1 MSKPLLEIQ
10 DLHVHFNTSDGVVE
24 AINGATL
31 SISAGEV
38 LGLVGESG
46 SGKSVTAMS
55 VLGLVPQPP
64 AIYPA
69 GKILWKGTDLLTTP
83 DRELREIRGG
93 EISMIF
99 QDPMTSLNPVY
110 TIGHQISEMIRVHS
124 RVSAKQ
130 AKEKSIEMLD
140 LVGVPNPRQRFDDY
154 PHQFSG
160 GMRQRAMIAMALSC
174 EPELLIADE
183 PTTAL
188 DVTIQAQILEIIE
201 KSAREL
207 NVAVLLITHDLG
219 VVAGICDRV
228 AVMYA
233 GRIVEEAPV
242 NDLFENPLM
251 PYTWG
256 LMRSIPQMDSVK
268 GERLYTIPGSP
279 PVMSRPPKGC
289 AFASRCEFAIDRC
302 RTELPEIRQISNGRT
317 VRCHRVGE
325 PNFALSQKVL

>member
-1 MSKPLLEIQ
+1 VSQPLLQID
-10 DLHVHFNTSDGVVE
+10 DLYVHFNTSDGVVQ
-24 AINGATL
+24 AINGASLTL
-31 SISAGEV
+31 NPGEIV
-38 LGLVGESG
+38 GLVGESG

-55 VLGLVPQPP
+55 ILGLVPKPP
-64 AIYPA
+64 AIYPK
-69 GKILWKGTDLLTTP
+69 GRILWKGIDLLTTP
-83 DRELREIRGG
+83 DAELREIRGG

-110 TIGHQISEMIRVHS
+110 TIGHQISEMIRVHE
-124 RVSAKQ
+124 RISAKA
-130 AKEKSIEMLD
+130 AKLRAIEMLN
-140 LVGVPNPRQRFDDY
+140 LVGVPKPEQRVDDY

-174 EPELLIADE
+174 NPELLIADE

-188 DVTIQAQILEIIE
+188 DVTIQAQILEILE

-228 AVMYA
+228 AVMYG
-233 GRIVEEAPV
+233 GRIVEEASV
-242 NDLFENPLM
+242 DNLFERPLM

-256 LMRSIPQMDSVK
+256 LMKSIPQMYEFSADP
-268 GERLYTIPGSP
+268 LYTIPGAP

-289 AFASRCEFAIDRC
+289 AFAPRCEFAVDKC
-302 RTELPEIRQISNGRT
+302 HQEVPVFEEFETGRM
-317 VRCHRVGE
+317 VRCHRVKE
-325 PNFALSQKVL
+325 PNFVQVLK

>member
-1 MSKPLLEIQ
+1 MSQPLLHID
-10 DLHVHFNTSDGVVE
+10 DLYVHFNTSDGLVQ
-24 AINGATL
+24 AINGASLTL
-31 SISAGEV
+31 NPGEIV
-38 LGLVGESG
+38 GLVGESG

-55 VLGLVPQPP
+55 ILGLVPKPP
-64 AIYPA
+64 AIYPK
-69 GKILWKGTDLLTTP
+69 GRIMWKGIDLLTTP

-110 TIGHQISEMIRVHS
+110 TIGHQISEMIRVHE
-124 RVSAKQ
+124 RITARAAK
-130 AKEKSIEMLD
+130 ARSIEMLD
-140 LVGVPNPRQRFDDY
+140 LVGMPNPAQRVDDY

-174 EPELLIADE
+174 SPELLIADE

-188 DVTIQAQILEIIE
+188 DVTIQAQILEILE

-228 AVMYA
+228 AVMYG

-242 NDLFENPLM
+242 DDLFERPLM

-256 LMRSIPQMDSVK
+256 LMRSIPQMDEVTT
-268 GERLYTIPGSP
+268 ERLYTIPGSP

-289 AFASRCEFAIDRC
+289 AFAPRCEFAIEKC
-302 RTELPEIRQISNGRT
+302 HTEVPELLEYAANRL

-325 PNFALSQKVL
+325 PNFIKVLI

>member
-1 MSKPLLEIQ
+1 VSQPLLHIE
-10 DLHVHFNTSDGVVE
+10 DLHVHFNTSDGVVQ
-24 AINGATL
+24 AINGASLTL
-31 SISAGEV
+31 NPGEIV
-38 LGLVGESG
+38 GLVGESG

-55 VLGLVPQPP
+55 VLGLVPKPP
-64 AIYPA
+64 AIYPK
-69 GKILWKGTDLLTTP
+69 GRILWKGIDLLTTP

-110 TIGHQISEMIRVHS
+110 TIGHQISEMIRVHE
-124 RVSAKQ
+124 RISAKA
-130 AKEKSIEMLD
+130 AKARSIEMLD
-140 LVGVPNPRQRFDDY
+140 LVGMPNPQQRVDDY

-174 EPELLIADE
+174 NPELLIADE

-188 DVTIQAQILEIIE
+188 DVTIQAQILEILE

-228 AVMYA
+228 AVMYG
-233 GRIVEEAPV
+233 GRIVEEASV
-242 NDLFENPLM
+242 DDLFERPLM

-256 LMRSIPQMDSVK
+256 LMRSIPQMDVVTTK
-268 GERLYTIPGSP
+268 RLYTIPGSP

-289 AFASRCEFAIDRC
+289 AFAPRCEFAIDRC
-302 RTELPEIRQISNGRT
+302 KNEVPELIEYAANRS
-317 VRCHRVGE
+317 VRCHRISE
-325 PNFALSQKVL
+325 PNFIQVLS

>member
-1 MSKPLLEIQ
+1 VSNQPLLHID
-10 DLHVHFNTSDGVVE
+10 DLHVHFNTSDGVVQ
-24 AINGATL
+24 AINGASLTL
-31 SISAGEV
+31 NPGEIV
-38 LGLVGESG
+38 GLVGESG

-55 VLGLVPQPP
+55 ILGLVPKPP
-64 AIYPA
+64 AIYPK
-69 GKILWKGTDLLTTP
+69 GRILWKGIDLLTTP

-110 TIGHQISEMIRVHS
+110 TIGHQISEMIRVHE
-124 RVSAKQ
+124 RISAKA
-130 AKEKSIEMLD
+130 AKVRSIEMLD
-140 LVGVPNPRQRFDDY
+140 LVGVPNPQQRVDDY

-174 EPELLIADE
+174 NPELLIADE

-188 DVTIQAQILEIIE
+188 DVTIQAQILEILE

-228 AVMYA
+228 AVMYG

-242 NDLFENPLM
+242 DDLFERPLM

-256 LMRSIPQMDSVK
+256 LMKSIPQMDKSTSK
-268 GERLYTIPGSP
+268 RLYTIPGSP

-289 AFASRCEFAIDRC
+289 AFAARCEFAIDKC
-302 RTELPEIRQISNGRT
+302 QTEVPELETYAPGRL
-317 VRCHRVGE
+317 VRCHRVNE
-325 PNFALSQKVL
+325 TEFVKVLK

>member
-1 MSKPLLEIQ
+1 MSYELRIENLNISFEQGRKQ
-10 DLHVHFNTSDGVVE
+10 KKVVDQLSFVVPAGRRV
-24 AINGATL
+24 AI
-31 SISAGEV
+31 
-38 LGLVGESG
+38 VGESG

-55 VLGLVPQPP
+55 ILGLVPKPP
-64 AIYPA
+64 AVYPE
-69 GKILWKGTDLLTTP
+69 GRILWKGIDLLTTP

-110 TIGHQISEMIRVHS
+110 TIGHQISEMIRVHE
-124 RVSAKQ
+124 RISAKA
-130 AKEKSIEMLD
+130 AKERSIEMLN
-140 LVGVPNPRQRFDDY
+140 LVGVPNPQQRVDDY

-174 EPELLIADE
+174 NPELLIADE

-188 DVTIQAQILEIIE
+188 DVTIQAQILEILE

-228 AVMYA
+228 AVMYG

-242 NDLFENPLM
+242 DDLFERPLM

-256 LMRSIPQMDSVK
+256 LMKSIPQMDQVQGS
-268 GERLYTIPGSP
+268 RLYTIPGSP

-289 AFASRCEFAIDRC
+289 AFAPRCEFAVDKC
-302 RTELPEIRQISNGRT
+302 QTEVPELETYAAGRL
-317 VRCHRVGE
+317 VRCHRVNE
-325 PNFALSQKVL
+325 PNFVKVLK

>member
-1 MSKPLLEIQ
+1 VSNQPLLHID
-10 DLHVHFNTSDGVVE
+10 DLHVHFNTSDGVVQ
-24 AINGATL
+24 AINGASLTL
-31 SISAGEV
+31 NPGEIV
-38 LGLVGESG
+38 GLVGESG

-55 VLGLVPQPP
+55 ILGLVPKPP
-64 AIYPA
+64 AIYPK
-69 GKILWKGTDLLTTP
+69 GRILWKGIDLLTTP

-110 TIGHQISEMIRVHS
+110 TIGHQISEMIRVHE
-124 RVSAKQ
+124 RISAKA
-130 AKEKSIEMLD
+130 AKVRSIEMLD
-140 LVGVPNPRQRFDDY
+140 LVGVPNPQQRVDDY

-174 EPELLIADE
+174 NPELLIADE

-188 DVTIQAQILEIIE
+188 DVTIQAQILEILE

-228 AVMYA
+228 AVMYG

-242 NDLFENPLM
+242 DDLFERPLM

-256 LMRSIPQMDSVK
+256 LMKSIPQMDKSISK
-268 GERLYTIPGSP
+268 RLYTIPGSP

-289 AFASRCEFAIDRC
+289 AFAARCEFAIDKC
-302 RTELPEIRQISNGRT
+302 QTEVPELETYAPGRL
-317 VRCHRVGE
+317 VRCHRVNE
-325 PNFALSQKVL
+325 PEFVKVLK

>member
-1 MSKPLLEIQ
+1 MTKPLLEIQ
-10 DLHVHFNTSDGVVE
+10 DLYVHFNTSDGVVQ
-24 AINGATL
+24 AINGASL
-31 SISAGEV
+31 SLSAGEIV
-38 LGLVGESG
+38 GLVGESG

-64 AIYPA
+64 AFYPG

-110 TIGHQISEMIRVHS
+110 TIGHQIAEMIRVHE

-130 AKEKSIEMLD
+130 AKARTIEMLE
-140 LVGVPNPRQRFDDY
+140 LVGVPNPHQRIDDY

-174 EPELLIADE
+174 KPELLIADE

-188 DVTIQAQILEIIE
+188 DVTIQAQVLEILE

-207 NVAVLLITHDLG
+207 NTAVLLITHDLG
-219 VVAGICDRV
+219 VVAGLCDRV
-228 AVMYA
+228 AVMYG

-242 NDLFENPLM
+242 DELFEKPLM

-256 LMRSIPQMDSVK
+256 LMKSIPQMDQFSK
-268 GERLYTIPGSP
+268 DKLYTIPGAP
-279 PVMSRPPKGC
+279 PIMSRPPKGC
-289 AFASRCEFAIDRC
+289 SFAPRCEFAKADC
-302 RTELPEIRQISNGRT
+302 TASVPELLEIKSGRM
-317 VRCHRVGE
+317 VRCHRVNE
-325 PNFALSQKVL
+325 PGFVEALS

>member
-1 MSKPLLEIQ
+1 MSQPLLHID
-10 DLHVHFNTSDGVVE
+10 DLYVHFNTSDGVVQ
-24 AINGATL
+24 AINGASLTL
-31 SISAGEV
+31 NPGEIV
-38 LGLVGESG
+38 GLVGESG

-55 VLGLVPQPP
+55 ILGLVPKPP
-64 AIYPA
+64 AIYPK
-69 GKILWKGTDLLTTP
+69 GRILWKGIDLLTTP
-83 DRELREIRGG
+83 DAELREIRGG

-110 TIGHQISEMIRVHS
+110 TIGHQISEMIRVHE
-124 RVSAKQ
+124 RISAKA
-130 AKEKSIEMLD
+130 AKLRAIEMLN
-140 LVGVPNPRQRFDDY
+140 LVGVPKPEQRVDDY

-174 EPELLIADE
+174 NPELLIADE

-188 DVTIQAQILEIIE
+188 DVTIQAQILEILE

-228 AVMYA
+228 AVMYG
-233 GRIVEEAPV
+233 GRIVEEASV
-242 NDLFENPLM
+242 DNLFERPLM

-256 LMRSIPQMDSVK
+256 LMKSIPQMYEFSTDP
-268 GERLYTIPGSP
+268 LYTIPGAP

-289 AFASRCEFAIDRC
+289 AFAPRCEFAVDKC
-302 RTELPEIRQISNGRT
+302 HQEVPVFEEFETGRM
-317 VRCHRVGE
+317 VRCHRVKE
-325 PNFALSQKVL
+325 PNFVQVLK

>member
-1 MSKPLLEIQ
+1 MSQPLLHIE
-10 DLHVHFNTSDGVVE
+10 DLHVYFNTSDGVVQ
-24 AINGATL
+24 AINGASLTL
-31 SISAGEV
+31 NPGEIV
-38 LGLVGESG
+38 GLVGESG

-55 VLGLVPQPP
+55 ILGLVPKPP
-64 AIYPA
+64 AVYPK
-69 GKILWKGTDLLTTP
+69 GRILWKGIDLLTTP

-110 TIGHQISEMIRVHS
+110 TIGHQISEMIRVHE
-124 RVSAKQ
+124 RISAKA
-130 AKEKSIEMLD
+130 AKVRSIEMLD
-140 LVGVPNPRQRFDDY
+140 LVGVPNPQQRVDDY

-174 EPELLIADE
+174 NPELLIADE

-188 DVTIQAQILEIIE
+188 DVTIQAQILEILE
-201 KSAREL
+201 NSAREL

-228 AVMYA
+228 AVMYG

-242 NDLFENPLM
+242 DDLFERPLM

-256 LMRSIPQMDSVK
+256 LMKSIPQMDASSTD
-268 GERLYTIPGSP
+268 RLYTIPGSP

-289 AFASRCEFAIDRC
+289 AFAARCEFAIDKCQREVPELETY
-302 RTELPEIRQISNGRT
+302 TEGRL
-317 VRCHRVGE
+317 VRCHRVKE
-325 PNFALSQKVL
+325 PNFIAALI

>member
-1 MSKPLLEIQ
+1 MSQQPLLHID
-10 DLHVHFNTSDGVVE
+10 DLHVHFNTSDGVVQ
-24 AINGATL
+24 AINGASLTL
-31 SISAGEV
+31 NPGEIV
-38 LGLVGESG
+38 GLVGESG

-55 VLGLVPQPP
+55 ILGLVPKPP
-64 AIYPA
+64 AVYPK
-69 GKILWKGTDLLTTP
+69 GRILWKGIDLLTTP

-110 TIGHQISEMIRVHS
+110 TIGHQISEMIRVHE
-124 RVSAKQ
+124 RISAKA
-130 AKEKSIEMLD
+130 AKERSIEMLN
-140 LVGVPNPRQRFDDY
+140 LVGVPNPQQRVDDY

-174 EPELLIADE
+174 NPELLIADE

-188 DVTIQAQILEIIE
+188 DVTIQAQILEILE

-228 AVMYA
+228 AVMYG

-242 NDLFENPLM
+242 DDLFERPLM

-256 LMRSIPQMDSVK
+256 LMKSIPQMDEFST
-268 GERLYTIPGSP
+268 ERLYTIPGSP

-289 AFASRCEFAIDRC
+289 AFAARCEFAIDKC
-302 RTELPEIRQISNGRT
+302 QTEVPELETYAAGRL
-317 VRCHRVGE
+317 VRCHRVNE
-325 PNFALSQKVL
+325 ANFVKGLK

>member
-1 MSKPLLEIQ
+1 VSNQPLLHID
-10 DLHVHFNTSDGVVE
+10 DLHVHFNTSDGVVQ
-24 AINGATL
+24 AINGASLTL
-31 SISAGEV
+31 NPGEIV
-38 LGLVGESG
+38 GLVGESG

-55 VLGLVPQPP
+55 ILGLVPKPP
-64 AIYPA
+64 AIYPK
-69 GKILWKGTDLLTTP
+69 GRILWKGIDLLTTP
-83 DRELREIRGG
+83 DRDLREIRGG

-110 TIGHQISEMIRVHS
+110 TIGHQISEMIRVHE
-124 RVSAKQ
+124 RISAKA
-130 AKEKSIEMLD
+130 AKVRSIEMLD
-140 LVGVPNPRQRFDDY
+140 LVGVPNPKQRVDDY

-174 EPELLIADE
+174 NPELLIADE

-188 DVTIQAQILEIIE
+188 DVTIQAQILEILE

-228 AVMYA
+228 AVMYG

-242 NDLFENPLM
+242 DDLFERPLM

-256 LMRSIPQMDSVK
+256 LMKSIPQMDKSTSK
-268 GERLYTIPGSP
+268 RLYTIPGSP

-289 AFASRCEFAIDRC
+289 AFAARCEFAIDKC
-302 RTELPEIRQISNGRT
+302 QTEVPELETYAPARL
-317 VRCHRVGE
+317 VRCHRVNE
-325 PNFALSQKVL
+325 PEFVKVLK

>member
-1 MSKPLLEIQ
+1 VSQPLLHID
-10 DLHVHFNTSDGVVE
+10 DLHVHFNTSDGVVQ
-24 AINGATL
+24 AINGASLTL
-31 SISAGEV
+31 NPGEIV
-38 LGLVGESG
+38 GLVGESG

-55 VLGLVPQPP
+55 ILGLVPKPP
-64 AIYPA
+64 AVYPK
-69 GKILWKGTDLLTTP
+69 GRILWKGIDLLTTP

-110 TIGHQISEMIRVHS
+110 TIGHQISEMIRVHE
-124 RVSAKQ
+124 RISAKA
-130 AKEKSIEMLD
+130 AKLRSIEMLD
-140 LVGVPNPRQRFDDY
+140 LVGMPNPQQRVDDY

-174 EPELLIADE
+174 NPELLIADE

-188 DVTIQAQILEIIE
+188 DVTIQAQILEILE

-228 AVMYA
+228 AVMYG

-242 NDLFENPLM
+242 DDLFERPLM

-256 LMRSIPQMDSVK
+256 LMKSIPQMDSSASA
-268 GERLYTIPGSP
+268 RLYTIPGSP

-289 AFASRCEFAIDRC
+289 AFAARCEFAIDKC
-302 RTELPEIRQISNGRT
+302 QTEVPKLETYAAGRL
-317 VRCHRVGE
+317 VRCHRVNE
-325 PNFALSQKVL
+325 PNFVKVLR

>member
-1 MSKPLLEIQ
+1 VSNQPLLHID
-10 DLHVHFNTSDGVVE
+10 DLHVHFNTSDGVVQ
-24 AINGATL
+24 AINGASLTL
-31 SISAGEV
+31 NPGEIV
-38 LGLVGESG
+38 GLVGESG

-55 VLGLVPQPP
+55 ILGLVPKPP
-64 AIYPA
+64 AIYPK
-69 GKILWKGTDLLTTP
+69 GRILWKGIDLLTTP

-110 TIGHQISEMIRVHS
+110 TIGHQISEMIRVHE
-124 RVSAKQ
+124 RISAKA
-130 AKEKSIEMLD
+130 AKVRSIEMLD
-140 LVGVPNPRQRFDDY
+140 LVGVPNPQQRVDDY

-174 EPELLIADE
+174 NPELLIADE

-188 DVTIQAQILEIIE
+188 DVTIQAQILEILE

-228 AVMYA
+228 AVMYG

-242 NDLFENPLM
+242 DDLFERPLM

-256 LMRSIPQMDSVK
+256 LMKSIPQMDKSTSS
-268 GERLYTIPGSP
+268 RLYTIPGSP

-289 AFASRCEFAIDRC
+289 AFAARCEFAIDKC
-302 RTELPEIRQISNGRT
+302 QTEVPD
-317 VRCHRVGE
+317 
-325 PNFALSQKVL
+325 

>member
-1 MSKPLLEIQ
+1 MSQPLLHID
-10 DLHVHFNTSDGVVE
+10 DLHVHFNTSDGVVQ
-24 AINGATL
+24 AINGASLTL
-31 SISAGEV
+31 NPGEIV
-38 LGLVGESG
+38 GLVGESG

-55 VLGLVPQPP
+55 ILGLVPKPP
-64 AIYPA
+64 AIYPK
-69 GKILWKGTDLLTTP
+69 GRIMWKGIDLLTTP

-110 TIGHQISEMIRVHS
+110 TIGHQISEMIRVHE
-124 RVSAKQ
+124 RISAKS
-130 AKEKSIEMLD
+130 AKLRSIEMLD
-140 LVGVPNPRQRFDDY
+140 LVGMPNPAQRVDDY

-174 EPELLIADE
+174 NPELLIADE

-188 DVTIQAQILEIIE
+188 DVTIQAQILEILE

-228 AVMYA
+228 AVMYG

-242 NDLFENPLM
+242 DDLFERPLM

-256 LMRSIPQMDSVK
+256 LMRSIPQMDEIK

-289 AFASRCEFAIDRC
+289 AFAPRCEFAIERC
-302 RTELPEIRQISNGRT
+302 HTEVPDIIEYAANRM
-317 VRCHRVGE
+317 VRCHRVSE
-325 PNFALSQKVL
+325 PNFISVLT

>member
-1 MSKPLLEIQ
+1 MSQQPLLHID
-10 DLHVHFNTSDGVVE
+10 DLHVHFNTSDGVVQ
-24 AINGATL
+24 AINGASLTL
-31 SISAGEV
+31 NPGEIV
-38 LGLVGESG
+38 GLVGESG

-55 VLGLVPQPP
+55 ILGLVPKPP
-64 AIYPA
+64 AVYPK
-69 GKILWKGTDLLTTP
+69 GRILWKGIDLLTTP
-83 DRELREIRGG
+83 DHELREIRGG

-110 TIGHQISEMIRVHS
+110 TIGHQISEMIRVHE
-124 RVSAKQ
+124 RISAKA
-130 AKEKSIEMLD
+130 AKLRSIEMLD
-140 LVGVPNPRQRFDDY
+140 LVGMPNPQQRVDDY

-174 EPELLIADE
+174 NPELLIADE

-188 DVTIQAQILEIIE
+188 DVTIQAQILEILE

-228 AVMYA
+228 AVMYG

-242 NDLFENPLM
+242 DDLFERPLM

-256 LMRSIPQMDSVK
+256 LMQSIPQMDKSSTS
-268 GERLYTIPGSP
+268 RLYTIPGSP

-289 AFASRCEFAIDRC
+289 AFAARCEFAIDKC
-302 RTELPEIRQISNGRT
+302 QTEVPELEAYAAGRM
-317 VRCHRVGE
+317 VRCHRVNE
-325 PNFALSQKVL
+325 PNFVKVLK

>member
-1 MSKPLLEIQ
+1 MIQQPLLHID
-10 DLHVHFNTSDGVVE
+10 DLHVHFNTSDGVVQ
-24 AINGATL
+24 AINGASLTL
-31 SISAGEV
+31 NPGEIV
-38 LGLVGESG
+38 GLVGESG

-55 VLGLVPQPP
+55 ILGLVPKPP
-64 AIYPA
+64 AIYPK
-69 GKILWKGTDLLTTP
+69 GRILWKGIDLLTTP

-110 TIGHQISEMIRVHS
+110 TIGHQISEMIRVHQ
-124 RVSAKQ
+124 RMSAKA
-130 AKEKSIEMLD
+130 AKDRSIEMLD
-140 LVGVPNPRQRFDDY
+140 LVGMPNPKQRVDDY

-174 EPELLIADE
+174 NPELLIADE

-188 DVTIQAQILEIIE
+188 DVTIQAQILEILE

-228 AVMYA
+228 SVMYG

-242 NDLFENPLM
+242 DDLFERPLM

-256 LMRSIPQMDSVK
+256 LMKSIPQMDSQSTR
-268 GERLYTIPGSP
+268 RLYTIPGSP

-289 AFASRCEFAIDRC
+289 AFAARCEFAIDKC
-302 RTELPEIRQISNGRT
+302 QTHVPELEAYAEGRL
-317 VRCHRVGE
+317 VRCHRVNE
-325 PNFALSQKVL
+325 PKFIKELK

>member
-1 MSKPLLEIQ
+1 VSQQPLLHID
-10 DLHVHFNTSDGVVE
+10 DLHVHFNTSDGVVQ
-24 AINGATL
+24 AINGASLTL
-31 SISAGEV
+31 NPGEIV
-38 LGLVGESG
+38 GLVGESG

-55 VLGLVPQPP
+55 ILGLVPKPP
-64 AIYPA
+64 AVYPK
-69 GKILWKGTDLLTTP
+69 GRILWKGIDLLTTP

-110 TIGHQISEMIRVHS
+110 TIGHQIAEMVRVHE
-124 RVSAKQ
+124 RISAKA
-130 AKEKSIEMLD
+130 AKLRSIEMLD
-140 LVGVPNPRQRFDDY
+140 LVGMPNPQQRVDDY

-174 EPELLIADE
+174 NPELLIADE

-188 DVTIQAQILEIIE
+188 DVTIQAQILEILE

-228 AVMYA
+228 AVMYG

-242 NDLFENPLM
+242 DDLFERPLM

-256 LMRSIPQMDSVK
+256 LMKSIPQMDKSSTK
-268 GERLYTIPGSP
+268 RLYTIPGSP

-289 AFASRCEFAIDRC
+289 AFAARCEFAIDKC
-302 RTELPEIRQISNGRT
+302 QTEVPELETYASGRL
-317 VRCHRVGE
+317 VRCHRVNE
-325 PNFALSQKVL
+325 PNFVKVLK

>member
-1 MSKPLLEIQ
+1 VSQPLLHI
-10 DLHVHFNTSDGVVE
+10 DNLHVHFNTSDGVVQ
-24 AINGATL
+24 AINGASLTL
-31 SISAGEV
+31 NPGEIV
-38 LGLVGESG
+38 GVVGESG

-55 VLGLVPQPP
+55 ILGLVPKPP
-64 AIYPA
+64 AVYPE
-69 GKILWKGTDLLTTP
+69 GRILWKGIDLLTTP

-110 TIGHQISEMIRVHS
+110 TIGHQISEMIRVHE
-124 RVSAKQ
+124 RISAKA
-130 AKEKSIEMLD
+130 AKERSIEMLN
-140 LVGVPNPRQRFDDY
+140 LVGVPNPQQRVDDY

-174 EPELLIADE
+174 NPELLIADE

-188 DVTIQAQILEIIE
+188 DVTIQAQILEILE

-228 AVMYA
+228 AVMYG

-242 NDLFENPLM
+242 DDLFERPLM

-256 LMRSIPQMDSVK
+256 LMKSIPQMDQVQGS
-268 GERLYTIPGSP
+268 RLYTIPGSP

-289 AFASRCEFAIDRC
+289 AFAPRCEFAVDKC
-302 RTELPEIRQISNGRT
+302 QTEVPELEIYAAGRL
-317 VRCHRVGE
+317 VRCHRVNE
-325 PNFALSQKVL
+325 PNFVKVLK

>member
-1 MSKPLLEIQ
+1 MSQQPLLHID
-10 DLHVHFNTSDGVVE
+10 DLHVHFNTSDGVVQ
-24 AINGATL
+24 AINGASLTL
-31 SISAGEV
+31 NPGEIV
-38 LGLVGESG
+38 GLVGESG

-55 VLGLVPQPP
+55 VLGLVPKPP
-64 AIYPA
+64 AVYPK
-69 GKILWKGTDLLTTP
+69 GRILWKGIDLLTTP

-110 TIGHQISEMIRVHS
+110 TIGHQISEMIRVHERIS
-124 RVSAKQ
+124 PKE
-130 AKEKSIEMLD
+130 AKERSIDMLN
-140 LVGVPNPRQRFDDY
+140 LVGVPNPQQRVDDY

-174 EPELLIADE
+174 NPELLIADE

-188 DVTIQAQILEIIE
+188 DVTIQAQILEILE
-201 KSAREL
+201 NSAREL

-228 AVMYA
+228 AVMYG

-242 NDLFENPLM
+242 DDLFERPLM

-256 LMRSIPQMDSVK
+256 LMKSIPQMDEFST
-268 GERLYTIPGSP
+268 ERLYTIPGSP

-289 AFASRCEFAIDRC
+289 AFAARCEFAVDKC
-302 RTELPEIRQISNGRT
+302 QTEVPDLETYSAGRL
-317 VRCHRVGE
+317 VRCHRVTE
-325 PNFALSQKVL
+325 PNFVKGLK

>member
-1 MSKPLLEIQ
+1 MSQQPLLHID
-10 DLHVHFNTSDGVVE
+10 DLHVHFNTSDGVVQ
-24 AINGATL
+24 AINGASLTL
-31 SISAGEV
+31 NPGEIV
-38 LGLVGESG
+38 GLVGESG

-55 VLGLVPQPP
+55 VLGLVPKPP
-64 AIYPA
+64 AVYPK
-69 GKILWKGTDLLTTP
+69 GRILWKGIDLLTTP

-110 TIGHQISEMIRVHS
+110 TIGHQISEMIRVHERIS
-124 RVSAKQ
+124 PKE
-130 AKEKSIEMLD
+130 AKERSIDMLN
-140 LVGVPNPRQRFDDY
+140 LVGVPNPQQRVDDY

-174 EPELLIADE
+174 NPELLIADE

-188 DVTIQAQILEIIE
+188 DVTIQAQILEILE
-201 KSAREL
+201 NSAREL

-228 AVMYA
+228 AVMYG

-242 NDLFENPLM
+242 DDLFERPLM

-256 LMRSIPQMDSVK
+256 LMKSIPQMDEFST
-268 GERLYTIPGSP
+268 ERLYTIPGSP

-289 AFASRCEFAIDRC
+289 AFAARCEFALDKC
-302 RTELPEIRQISNGRT
+302 QTEVPELETYSAGRL
-317 VRCHRVGE
+317 VRCHRVTE
-325 PNFALSQKVL
+325 PNFVKALK

>member
-1 MSKPLLEIQ
+1 VSQPLLHID
-10 DLHVHFNTSDGVVE
+10 DLHVHFNTSDGVVQ
-24 AINGATL
+24 AINGASLTL
-31 SISAGEV
+31 NPGEIV
-38 LGLVGESG
+38 GLVGESG

-55 VLGLVPQPP
+55 ILGLVPKPP
-64 AIYPA
+64 AIYPK
-69 GKILWKGTDLLTTP
+69 GRVMWKGIDLLTTP

-110 TIGHQISEMIRVHS
+110 TIGHQISEMIRVHE
-124 RVSAKQ
+124 RISAKT
-130 AKEKSIEMLD
+130 AKVRSIEMLD
-140 LVGVPNPRQRFDDY
+140 LVGMPNPQQRVDDY

-174 EPELLIADE
+174 SPELLIADE

-188 DVTIQAQILEIIE
+188 DVTIQAQILEILE

-228 AVMYA
+228 AVMYG

-242 NDLFENPLM
+242 DDLFERPLM

-256 LMRSIPQMDSVK
+256 LMRSIPQMDEVST
-268 GERLYTIPGSP
+268 ERLYTIPGSP

-289 AFASRCEFAIDRC
+289 AFAPRCEFAIDRC
-302 RTELPEIRQISNGRT
+302 HSEVPEFIEYAAGRM
-317 VRCHRVGE
+317 VRCHRVSE
-325 PNFALSQKVL
+325 PDFIAVLT

>member
-1 MSKPLLEIQ
+1 VSQPLLHI
-10 DLHVHFNTSDGVVE
+10 DNLHVHFNTSDGVVQ
-24 AINGATL
+24 AINGASLTL
-31 SISAGEV
+31 NPGEIV
-38 LGLVGESG
+38 GLVGESG

-55 VLGLVPQPP
+55 ILGLVPKPP
-64 AIYPA
+64 AVYPE
-69 GKILWKGTDLLTTP
+69 GRILWKGIDLLTTP

-110 TIGHQISEMIRVHS
+110 TIGHQISEMIRVHERMS
-124 RVSAKQ
+124 SKA
-130 AKEKSIEMLD
+130 AKERSIEMLN
-140 LVGVPNPRQRFDDY
+140 LVGVPNPKQRVDDY

-174 EPELLIADE
+174 NPELLIADE

-188 DVTIQAQILEIIE
+188 DVTIQAQILEILE

-228 AVMYA
+228 AVMYG

-242 NDLFENPLM
+242 EDLFERPLM

-256 LMRSIPQMDSVK
+256 LMKSIPQMDQVQGS
-268 GERLYTIPGSP
+268 RLYTIPGSP

-289 AFASRCEFAIDRC
+289 AFAARCEFAVDKC
-302 RTELPEIRQISNGRT
+302 QTSVPELTEYALNRM
-317 VRCHRVGE
+317 VRCHRVSE
-325 PNFALSQKVL
+325 PNFVKVLK

>member
-1 MSKPLLEIQ
+1 VSQPLLHI
-10 DLHVHFNTSDGVVE
+10 DNLHVHFNTSDGVVQ
-24 AINGATL
+24 AINGASLTL
-31 SISAGEV
+31 NPGEIV
-38 LGLVGESG
+38 GLVGESG

-55 VLGLVPQPP
+55 ILGLVPKPP
-64 AIYPA
+64 AVYPE
-69 GKILWKGTDLLTTP
+69 GRILWKGIDLLTTP

-110 TIGHQISEMIRVHS
+110 TIGHQISEMIRVHE
-124 RVSAKQ
+124 RISAKA
-130 AKEKSIEMLD
+130 AKERSIEMLN
-140 LVGVPNPRQRFDDY
+140 LVGVPNPQQRVDDY

-174 EPELLIADE
+174 NPELLIADE

-188 DVTIQAQILEIIE
+188 DVTIQAQILEILE

-228 AVMYA
+228 AVMYG

-242 NDLFENPLM
+242 DDLFERPLM

-256 LMRSIPQMDSVK
+256 LMKSIPQMDQVQGS
-268 GERLYTIPGSP
+268 RLYTIPGSP

-289 AFASRCEFAIDRC
+289 AFAPRCEFAVDKC
-302 RTELPEIRQISNGRT
+302 QTEVPELEIYAAGRL
-317 VRCHRVGE
+317 VRCHRVNE
-325 PNFALSQKVL
+325 PNFVKVLK

>member
-1 MSKPLLEIQ
+1 MSKPLLHID
-10 DLHVHFNTSDGVVE
+10 DLHVHFNTSDGVVQ
-24 AINGATL
+24 AINGASLTL
-31 SISAGEV
+31 NPGEV
-38 LGLVGESG
+38 VGLVGESG

-55 VLGLVPQPP
+55 ILGLVPKPP
-64 AIYPA
+64 AIYPK
-69 GKILWKGTDLLTTP
+69 GRILWKGIDLLTTP
-83 DRELREIRGG
+83 DAELREIRGG

-110 TIGHQISEMIRVHS
+110 TIGHQISEMIRVHE
-124 RVSAKQ
+124 RISAKA
-130 AKEKSIEMLD
+130 AKVRAIEMLN
-140 LVGVPNPRQRFDDY
+140 LVGVPKPEQRVDDY

-174 EPELLIADE
+174 NPELLIADE

-188 DVTIQAQILEIIE
+188 DVTIQAQILDILE

-228 AVMYA
+228 AVMYG
-233 GRIVEEAPV
+233 GRIVEEASV
-242 NDLFENPLM
+242 DNLFERPLM

-256 LMRSIPQMDSVK
+256 LMKSIPQMYEFSSDP
-268 GERLYTIPGSP
+268 LYTIPGAP

-289 AFASRCEFAIDRC
+289 AFAPRCEFAVDKCHNEVPIL
-302 RTELPEIRQISNGRT
+302 EEFEAGRM
-317 VRCHRVGE
+317 VRCHRVNE
-325 PNFALSQKVL
+325 PNFVQVLK